1 MKKGKVVAE
10 EELKEVEGDL
20 DEIARKEAEG
30 MDQEELDRKVR
41 EAEERIKERPLT
53 WRPEPGEKKAVE
65 VLDKVKKDTEFGE
78 TDFFIIKDLR
88 SGQLLSVLGH
98 GVLLKHLEVGLKYLL
113 IYEGKVENGDKAYHR
128 WLWEE
133 LK

>member
-20 DEIARKEAEG
+20 DKIARKEAEG
-30 MDQEELDRKVR
+30 MNQEDLDRKIE

-53 WRPEPGEKKAVE
+53 WRPEPGERKAVE

-78 TDFFIIKDLR
+78 TDFFIVKDLKT
-88 SGQLLSVLGH
+88 GQLFSLLGH
-98 GVLLKHLEVGLKYLL
+98 GVLLKHLEVGKLFLL
-113 IYEGKVENGDKAYHR
+113 IYEGKVENGDKSYHR

-133 LK
+133 LE